1 MEALL
6 CKRLGDPTSS
16 SEPPIELTQN
26 HPIPKLDSPTAVRIK
41 IKATSLTFA
50 TYLKIL
56 GKYQE
61 KHPLPFIPGSDY
73 AGTVDAVGPSVTKF
87 KVGDYVCAVSPIG
100 SFATFIVQD
109 QSRLYEVPKG
119 CDLVAATGLPVA
131 FGTSHLA
138 LVLLVL
144 GAAGGVG
151 LAAVQIGKI
160 CGVVSLLLQDV
171 TASIK
176 EFLKSR
182 NLKEVDVLYDPVG
195 DNLAKETGKLL
206 NWGAQILVIGF
217 ASGEIPVIPAN
228 IILVKNWTVHGFYWG
243 SYRIHQPAVLE
254 DSVRELLSWMEKG
267 LITVHISHSYSPSK
281 ANLAFSA
288 IKDRKAIGKVMIVF
302 DDLGTRLGDPT
313 SSFESPI
320 ELSRNHPI
328 PELDSP
334 TAVRVKVKATSLNY
348 GTYLQIQG
356 KYQEKHPL
364 PFIPG
369 SDYAGIVDA
378 VGPSVSKFKVGD
390 YVCAFV
396 PVGSYA
402 TFVVQDQS
410 QLFEVPKG
418 CDLVAAAG
426 LPIAFVTSHLTLVLL
441 VLGAAGG
448 VGLAAVQLGKICG
461 AVVIAVARGTEKVQ
475 LLKSLGVDHVV
486 DLMNQNV
493 TASVKEFL
501 KSRNLKGVDV
511 LYDPVGGNLAK
522 ETMKLL
528 NWGAQILVIGFASGE
543 IPIIPTNIILVK
555 NWTVHGFYWGSYIIH
570 QPAVLEDSVRELFSW
585 MEKGLIT
592 VHVSHTYSLS
602 EANLAFSAI
611 KDRKAM
617 GKVMI
622 VFDDKGNASSK
633 L

>member
-6 CKRLGDPTSS
+6 CK
-16 SEPPIELTQN
+16 
-26 HPIPKLDSPTAVRIK
+26 
-41 IKATSLTFA
+41 
-50 TYLKIL
+50 
-56 GKYQE
+56 
-61 KHPLPFIPGSDY
+61 
-73 AGTVDAVGPSVTKF
+73 
-87 KVGDYVCAVSPIG
+87 
-100 SFATFIVQD
+100 
-109 QSRLYEVPKG
+109 
-119 CDLVAATGLPVA
+119 
-131 FGTSHLA
+131 
-138 LVLLVL
+138 
-144 GAAGGVG
+144 
-151 LAAVQIGKI
+151 
-160 CGVVSLLLQDV
+160 
-171 TASIK
+171 
-176 EFLKSR
+176 
-182 NLKEVDVLYDPVG
+182 
-195 DNLAKETGKLL
+195 
-206 NWGAQILVIGF
+206 
-217 ASGEIPVIPAN
+217 
-228 IILVKNWTVHGFYWG
+228 
-243 SYRIHQPAVLE
+243 
-254 DSVRELLSWMEKG
+254 
-267 LITVHISHSYSPSK
+267 
-281 ANLAFSA
+281 
-288 IKDRKAIGKVMIVF
+288 
-302 DDLGTRLGDPT
+302 RLGDPT

-402 TFVVQDQS
+402 TFIVQDQS

-448 VGLAAVQLGKICG
+448 VGLAAVQIGKICG
-461 AVVIAVARGTEKVQ
+461 AVVIAVARGAEKVQ

-555 NWTVHGFYWGSYIIH
+555 NWTVHGFYWGRYIIH
-570 QPAVLEDSVRELFSW
+570 QPAMLEDSVRELFSW

-611 KDRKAM
+611 TDRKAM

-622 VFDDKGNASSK
+622 VFDDMGNASSK

>member
-6 CKRLGDPTSS
+6 CK
-16 SEPPIELTQN
+16 
-26 HPIPKLDSPTAVRIK
+26 
-41 IKATSLTFA
+41 
-50 TYLKIL
+50 
-56 GKYQE
+56 
-61 KHPLPFIPGSDY
+61 
-73 AGTVDAVGPSVTKF
+73 
-87 KVGDYVCAVSPIG
+87 
-100 SFATFIVQD
+100 
-109 QSRLYEVPKG
+109 
-119 CDLVAATGLPVA
+119 
-131 FGTSHLA
+131 
-138 LVLLVL
+138 
-144 GAAGGVG
+144 
-151 LAAVQIGKI
+151 
-160 CGVVSLLLQDV
+160 
-171 TASIK
+171 
-176 EFLKSR
+176 
-182 NLKEVDVLYDPVG
+182 
-195 DNLAKETGKLL
+195 
-206 NWGAQILVIGF
+206 
-217 ASGEIPVIPAN
+217 
-228 IILVKNWTVHGFYWG
+228 
-243 SYRIHQPAVLE
+243 
-254 DSVRELLSWMEKG
+254 
-267 LITVHISHSYSPSK
+267 
-281 ANLAFSA
+281 
-288 IKDRKAIGKVMIVF
+288 
-302 DDLGTRLGDPT
+302 RLGDPT

-328 PELDSP
+328 PKLDSP

-369 SDYAGIVDA
+369 SDYAGIADA

-402 TFVVQDQS
+402 TFIVQDQS

-426 LPIAFVTSHLTLVLL
+426 LPIAFVTSHLTLVHRANLTSSQVLL

-448 VGLAAVQLGKICG
+448 VGLAAVQIGKICG
-461 AVVIAVARGTEKVQ
+461 AVVIAVARGAEKVQ

-511 LYDPVGGNLAK
+511 LYDP
-522 ETMKLL
+522 LL

-570 QPAVLEDSVRELFSW
+570 QPAVLEDSVRKLFSW

-602 EANLAFSAI
+602 EANLAFAAI

-633 L
+633 I